1 MTLHASHRMHVH
13 SLEAYASEEPKLS
26 TRAQAIL
33 SWIELHGPH
42 TDRDIARLMG
52 FAESGAVRPRI
63 TELIQAGKLL
73 EVCSRRCEVTGKRV
87 RVVDLRRARIYRH
100 QEALL

>member
-1 MTLHASHRMHVH
+1 MKHDTHSMHEN
-13 SLEAYASEEPKLS
+13 SLAAYYAEEPKLS

-42 TDRDIARLMG
+42 TDREIAHRMG